1 MSAGKPSSSPSRAT
15 VVRTLRDGFWD
26 RTEVIEL
33 ADGSLRVR
41 KASKAAPEAG
51 PWGAKALRREIHYLR
66 TLDGRAAKR
75 FPQLLA
81 AWDDPAR
88 LGYEMSHVAGAVEAG
103 LLAASGEITQPQA
116 DAFQDKLAEVV
127 FGLVHRPAEADEPL
141 AEHVRK
147 TIADVLDTLAGD
159 ARFARLIDAPTIRL
173 NGEQTPGPRAA
184 LQRLAESPGALAAL
198 DRPPC
203 LRLHGDLFLENI
215 LLPQRPGGPDWPG
228 ELTLLDPVSVAGG
241 HPLFDLVKYESYATG
256 QLPALRSEKMDV
268 TGFGDPQPG
277 EYTCRVQW
285 QDPSIA
291 PLRRIDWHSRF
302 RAAHVRRYGPIDHAA
317 YALLEAY
324 FALVMAACT
333 QGPQRRAR
341 LLTGALA
348 LNAALADGFD

>member
-1 MSAGKPSSSPSRAT
+1 MSVGKPSSNPSRAT

-33 ADGSLRVR
+33 TDGSLRVR
-41 KASKAAPEAG
+41 KASKADPAAG
-51 PWGAKALRREIHYLR
+51 PWGEKALRREIHYLR
-66 TLDGRAAKR
+66 TLDGRAAEY

-88 LGYEMSHVAGAVEAG
+88 LGYEMSHVAGAVETG
-103 LLAASGEITQPQA
+103 LLAASGEMTQAQA

-127 FGLVHRPAEADEPL
+127 FGLVHRQADADEPL
-141 AEHVRK
+141 GDHVRK
-147 TIADVLDTLAGD
+147 TIADVLDALAGD
-159 ARFARLIDAPTIRL
+159 ARFARLIGAPTIRL

-184 LQRLAESPGALAAL
+184 MQRLAERPGALAAL
-198 DRPPC
+198 DVAPC

-215 LLPQRPGGPDWPG
+215 LLSQETG
-228 ELTLLDPVSVAGG
+228 ELTLLDPVSVAGVRRG

-256 QLPALRSEKMDV
+256 QLLALRSEKMDV
-268 TGFGDPQPG
+268 TGFGDPQPDG
-277 EYTCRVQW
+277 YTCRVQW

-291 PLRRIDWHSRF
+291 PFRRIDWHTRF

-333 QGPQRRAR
+333 QGLQRRAR
-341 LLTGALA
+341 LLMGTSALKVA
-348 LNAALADGFD
+348 L